1 MTKLNFAITSVIII
15 ALVAGAIFLARNYL
29 SVAWNDYGDYHMG
42 SGMMGYGGMGIMML
56 VFWGLV
62 LVVLILLISRL
73 LPLNQNKFN
82 DPADRPDAIE
92 LLKQRFAKGEINRT
106 EFKEK
111 MNDLRNMR

>member
-1 MTKLNFAITSVIII
+1 MKKLNFAITSIII
-15 ALVAGAIFLARNYL
+15 GVIVAGAVFVARNYL
-29 SVAWNDYGDYHMG
+29 SVSWNEFGGYHMG

-73 LPLNQNKFN
+73 LPLNQSKFN
-82 DPADRPDAIE
+82 DPVDRPDAIE
-92 LLKQRFAKGEINRT
+92 LLKQRFAKGEIDRS

-111 MNDLRNMR
+111 MNDIQTTR

>member
-1 MTKLNFAITSVIII
+1 MKKLNFAITSIII
-15 ALVAGAIFLARNYL
+15 GVLVAGAVFVARNYL
-29 SVAWNDYGDYHMG
+29 STSWNDCGGYRMG

-73 LPLNQNKFN
+73 LPLNQGRFN
-82 DPADRPDAIE
+82 HPADRPDAVE
-92 LLKQRFAKGEINRT
+92 MLKQRFAKGEINRT

-111 MNDLRNMR
+111 MNDMTTTR

>member
-1 MTKLNFAITSVIII
+1 MNKLNFAITSIII
-15 ALVAGAIFLARNYL
+15 GVLVAGAVFVARNYL
-29 SVAWNDYGDYHMG
+29 SISWNDYSDYHMG

-73 LPLNQNKFN
+73 LQLNQGKFK
-82 DPADRPDAIE
+82 DPADRPDAVE

-111 MNDLRNMR
+111 MNDIRTTH